1 MRIFFAVVGV
11 FAWLWALTLLVLFS
25 ESGGQTRF
33 IAAGIY
39 AIVAVLALGV
49 ERILKTLEDIRD
61 GRAYLPACGEKVV
74 EKVVVTDAA
83 PRPVVIEAIA

>member
-11 FAWLWALTLLVLFS
+11 LAWLWALTLLVLFS
-25 ESGGQTRF
+25 ETGGQTRF
-33 IAAGIY
+33 VAAGIY

-61 GRAYLPACGEKVV
+61 GRVYLPAPG
-74 EKVVVTDAA
+74 EKVVVTE
-83 PRPVVIEAIA
+83 PVGGRPVVATTEAVA

>member
-11 FAWLWALTLLVLFS
+11 LAWLWALTLLVLFS
-25 ESGGQTRF
+25 ETGGQTRF
-33 IAAGIY
+33 VAAGIY

-61 GRAYLPACGEKVV
+61 GRVYLPASGEKVV
-74 EKVVVTDAA
+74 VAEAVTARSPVVTT
-83 PRPVVIEAIA
+83 EAIA